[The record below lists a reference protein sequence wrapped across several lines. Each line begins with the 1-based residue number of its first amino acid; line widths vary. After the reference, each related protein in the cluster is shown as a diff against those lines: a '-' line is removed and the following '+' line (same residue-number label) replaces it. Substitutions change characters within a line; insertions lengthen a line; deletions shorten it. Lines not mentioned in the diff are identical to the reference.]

1 MFDSVTPW
9 TIAWGSSVHAIL
21 QARVLEWVAIPFS
34 KGFSQPRDQT
44 RVSSIAGTFFI
55 TEPPGKPHRQDWS
68 ESHSVMSDSLW
79 PHGLHSPWNSP
90 GQNTGVGSRSLL
102 RGIFLTQRSNPGLLH
117 YRQIL
122 LTAEP
127 QGKPENIGVGSLSLL
142 QGIFLIQE
150 SNWDLLHCRWALYQ
164 LSYQG
169 SPQARLRVSS
179 PCKEPSLQV
188 QQGPRTSKHDGT
200 ETKRHGQ
207 YICFWWNRNNSG
219 EFHIICC
226 VLRKILYTLLRAPEV
241 PNFPGL
247 PSEATYHCSVSGPC
261 AKRH

>member
-1 MFDSVTPW
+1 MKCVETTSGARHCLPTRRKGKGRLLHEKYFTW
-9 TIAWGSSVHAIL
+9 TL
-21 QARVLEWVAIPFS
+21 
-34 KGFSQPRDQT
+34 
-44 RVSSIAGTFFI
+44 
-55 TEPPGKPHRQDWS
+55 WS

-102 RGIFLTQRSNPGLLH
+102 WGIFLTQRSNPGLLH

-169 SPQARLRVSS
+169 SPTERDPLVPQNKNTPWLCTQSS
-179 PCKEPSLQV
+179 
-188 QQGPRTSKHDGT
+188 G
-200 ETKRHGQ
+200 
-207 YICFWWNRNNSG
+207 FWVCERPALW
-219 EFHIICC
+219 
-226 VLRKILYTLLRAPEV
+226 
-241 PNFPGL
+241 
-247 PSEATYHCSVSGPC
+247 
-261 AKRH
+261 